1 MALRKSWPPTLILH
15 GQLDGI
21 VPVEHS
27 LHFLSSLVIENDSH
41 KVAEIRKNE
50 RGNDHDNAATTV
62 CSSTP
67 SILEASSADT
77 VNRKMKGYLS
87 TKYQALPE
95 EIMAT
100 IDKPADHSN
109 STVHGRGSG
118 VSKGTSIVHGKG
130 SQSTEVEP
138 MLKTRL
144 LVINGEEHFK
154 RMQDDII
161 IIQGAKHSF
170 EAVGGELVEI
180 VSEGLIDWLS
190 SRIIFSDQGLDAK

>member
-1 MALRKSWPPTLILH
+1 MTLRKSWPPTLILH

-27 LHFLSSLVIENDSH
+27 LHFLSSLVIENDIH
-41 KVAEIRKNE
+41 KAAKIRKNE
-50 RGNDHDNAATTV
+50 IGNDHDNAASKI
-62 CSSTP
+62 SSTIP
-67 SILEASSADT
+67 SPSEAYSADT
-77 VNRKMKGYLS
+77 VNRKMKCYLS

-95 EIMAT
+95 EIMDT

-109 STVHGRGSG
+109 SAVQGRESG
-118 VSKGTSIVHGKG
+118 VSKDHSIVQGKG
-130 SQSTEVEP
+130 SQFLEVEP
-138 MLKTRL
+138 MFKTRR

-154 RMQDDII
+154 RVQDDII
-161 IIQGAKHSF
+161 IIPGAKHSF

-190 SRIIFSDQGLDAK
+190 SRIAVSDQGLDAK

>member
-41 KVAEIRKNE
+41 KAAEMRKNE
-50 RGNDHDNAATTV
+50 KGNDHDNAATKV
-62 CSSTP
+62 CSTTP
-67 SILEASSADT
+67 SPSEAYSAET

-95 EIMAT
+95 EIMDT
-100 IDKPADHSN
+100 IDKTADRSN
-109 STVHGRGSG
+109 STAHGSGSG
-118 VSKGTSIVHGKG
+118 VSKDNLIAQGTG
-130 SQSTEVEP
+130 SQSAEVEP
-138 MLKTRL
+138 MLKTRR
-144 LVINGEEHFK
+144 LVANGEEHFK
-154 RMQDDII
+154 REQDDII
-161 IIQGAKHSF
+161 IIPGAKHSF

-190 SRIIFSDQGLDAK
+190 SRIVISDEVLDAK